1 MKRLLKSLFCLLT
14 ILIFGCTSDENT
26 ERLNQLKSRTVLL
39 NAVSDPAISG
49 LVQFTQ
55 NTNGTITVDLEL
67 INTTEGETHPVHIH
81 HNNALDT
88 GAIALTLNPIS
99 GTTGKSTT
107 VVDALDDNT
116 TLSYNQLLN
125 FDGYLNVHQSATN
138 LAVLIAQADIGQ
150 NELTGL
156 SKNYA
161 LAENETSGITGSI
174 DFFERRNSEILVQ
187 LNLEGTTSGLVY
199 PAQLNTGD
207 VVNFGAEVF
216 TFNSVNGIDS
226 ETAISQTNLVNLIG
240 QSEAFTYDNLLE
252 YDGHVNVLTDTSLD
266 IVAQANVGSNEETTI
281 PQTITYAVTNNS
293 TTAYVFNGNDL
304 VDAENPNLTF
314 FRGNTYIFNVN
325 TPGQPFY
332 IKTIQGIGSNN
343 NYNDGVT
350 GNGTENGTLQII
362 VPSDAPNNL
371 YFNSEFEASMTSVIT
386 VLD

>member
-1 MKRLLKSLFCLLT
+1 
-14 ILIFGCTSDENT
+14 
-26 ERLNQLKSRTVLL
+26 
-39 NAVSDPAISG
+39 
-49 LVQFTQ
+49 
-55 NTNGTITVDLEL
+55 
-67 INTTEGETHPVHIH
+67 
-81 HNNALDT
+81 
-88 GAIALTLNPIS
+88 
-99 GTTGKSTT
+99 
-107 VVDALDDNT
+107 
-116 TLSYNQLLN
+116 
-125 FDGYLNVHQSATN
+125 
-138 LAVLIAQADIGQ
+138 VLIAQADIGQ

-240 QSEAFTYDNLLE
+240 QSDAFTYDNLLE

-343 NYNDGVT
+343 NYNNGVT